1 MNKAINPS
9 GNFTI
14 NYPTKEFTK
23 TPNYL
28 ITNKTLKPFETL
40 VLQFVL
46 SLHPNTKLTQ
56 HLCSEAFDVS
66 LRHIERVFKVFHDKG
81 LVTSYKKKNDNNL
94 YDTFY
99 DFHTDIL
106 DGTREDLPD
115 ELVGTVP
122 DTDVGTRENIKESL
136 ESNNDK
142 CLSTVIENS
151 SIPTQ
156 MSGHINTNLNNK
168 TIYNTKEKINN
179 KKEGELMSYE
189 STVKLM
195 RDKLVYSGKVENLI
209 KEFGI
214 DEVNKHLRYLDY
226 FELDKLHQNYK
237 KNLTFAFLESLRNNL
252 PAPIHYQQIEND
264 KIHNQRLVILD
275 PVLKLFNIKSQ
286 DRIDLYLEIC
296 RNINYHRLQDKLN
309 KDEYTK
315 QGIDFAN
322 RRSLRS
328 RQYELSLEEKSK
340 LIEDLT
346 LKFYKDKNTRIDI
359 TKKLVKYDIKKV
371 LNLVKI
377 TLTDNKY
384 STISLK
390 NELEEYKG
398 DVNKYLFNLEIW
410 VLNLSNKEI
419 VEEVLI

>member
-1 MNKAINPS
+1 MNKAINHS

-40 VLQFVL
+40 VLQFIL

-115 ELVGTVP
+115 ELVGIVP

-136 ESNNDK
+136 ESNNDNG
-142 CLSTVIENS
+142 LSTVNENS

-179 KKEGELMSYE
+179 KKEGEDKMDSYE

-209 KEFGI
+209 KEHGI
-214 DEVNKHLRYLDY
+214 EQVNKHLRYLDY
-226 FELDKLHQNYK
+226 FELDKKHVNYN
-237 KNLTFAFLESLRNNL
+237 KNLTFAFLESLRNNNE
-252 PAPIHYQQIEND
+252 PPNAYRAAKEKAIFNKRYEAIKQYNE
-264 KIHNQRLVILD
+264 
-275 PVLKLFNIKSQ
+275 VLKINTL
-286 DRIDLYLEIC
+286 DRVNTFYYPLKKIMDMK
-296 RNINYHRLQDKLN
+296 DKFKLN
-309 KDEYTK
+309 LDEFTLNAIETLNRRRK
-315 QGIDFAN
+315 LSGQGI
-322 RRSLRS
+322 
-328 RQYELSLEEKSK
+328 LSLEEKTT
-340 LIEDLT
+340 LINDSTDEYYKTRNEIILTCKT
-346 LKFYKDKNTRIDI
+346 LKE
-359 TKKLVKYDIKKV
+359 LDIKPFFS
-371 LNLVKI
+371 LIKI
-377 TLTDNKY
+377 TISNNQTILQTLNWSKFTVDKEINKLETFILLTAEN
-384 STISLK
+384 
-390 NELEEYKG
+390 
-398 DVNKYLFNLEIW
+398 EIW
-410 VLNLSNKEI
+410 ECA
-419 VEEVLI
+419 